1 MATHQTKDI
10 RNVAFIGH
18 GASGKTSLVEA
29 MLFRCGVT
37 SRLGSVDDG
46 TSIADF
52 ELDEKEKKHTIDA
65 ALLPCEWH
73 GKAINILDTPG
84 YPDFIAQT
92 IGALSAVETAVLV
105 ISATG
110 GVQVNTRKF
119 WSLVAGRGAAR
130 VIVVSRLDGENIE
143 LDKLL
148 DSITENFGQ
157 NCLPLNLPVGTGNG
171 FKGVVS
177 VLEPP
182 GDIPAD
188 VIGDVQASRE
198 TLVEKAV
205 EADDEVM
212 NKYLEGVDLSPEELK
227 GCVAKAVAGGH
238 LVPILF
244 TSYRKTLG
252 IDELLDTIVDFAPDP
267 LSGVERRARDI
278 QKDEEIPV
286 EADEKAPFSAQ
297 VFKCVT
303 DPFVGK
309 LVFFRV
315 FSGALDGDLSF
326 YNSNVEKNEKAGH
339 IFKVLGK
346 EQKVVD
352 RVIAG
357 DIGAMAKVE
366 TINISDTMCSPKRQ
380 LSFPPI
386 VFPTPM
392 VSLAVEPKSKGAE
405 QKLSGSLTKLT
416 EEDPTLKIS
425 RDRQTHEM
433 VITGTSALHLDT
445 ILHRLKKRFDVDVA
459 THEPKIPY
467 KETITAKAD
476 AQYKHKKQSGGRGQY
491 GEVHI
496 KIEPRARGEGFEFVN
511 KIVGGKIPGQYIPAV
526 EKGLRETL
534 DKGILAGYP
543 VVDVR
548 VTLYDGSF
556 HTVDSSEAAFKM
568 AASKAFRKG
577 FDQARP
583 VLIEPVVHIEVTIPG
598 EFMGEISGNLTSRRG
613 RIIGMDTVGQMQVI
627 KASIPMSEVVRY
639 ETELKSM
646 TGGQGSYTMEFSH
659 YDPLPTHL
667 AQSVIAQ
674 GKKVEEEEH

>member
-52 ELDEKEKKHTIDA
+52 EPDEKEKKHTIDA

-188 VIGDVQASRE
+188 VIGDVQTSRE

-433 VITGTSALHLDT
+433 VVTGTSALHLDT
-445 ILHRLKKRFDVDVA
+445 LLHRLKKRFDVDVA

-674 GKKVEEEEH
+674 GKKTEEEE

>member
-188 VIGDVQASRE
+188 VIGDVQTSRE

-433 VITGTSALHLDT
+433 VIIGTSALHLDT

-496 KIEPRARGEGFEFVN
+496 KIEPRARGEGFEFIN

-659 YDPLPTHL
+659 YDSLPTHL

-674 GKKVEEEEH
+674 GKKTEEEE

>member
-29 MLFRCGVT
+29 TLFRCGVT

-52 ELDEKEKKHTIDA
+52 EPDEKEKKHTIDA

-674 GKKVEEEEH
+674 GKKTEEEE

>member
-52 ELDEKEKKHTIDA
+52 EPDEKEKKHTIDA
-65 ALLPCEWH
+65 ALLPCEWR

-148 DSITENFGQ
+148 GSITENFGQ

-212 NKYLEGVDLSPEELK
+212 NKYLEGADLSPEELK

-267 LSGVERRARDI
+267 LSGAKRRARDI

-392 VSLAVEPKSKGAE
+392 VSLAVEPKSKGSE

-416 EEDPTLKIS
+416 EEDPTFKIS

-433 VITGTSALHLDT
+433 VVTGTSALHLDT
-445 ILHRLKKRFDVDVA
+445 LLHRLKKRFDVDVA

-674 GKKVEEEEH
+674 GKKTEEEE

>member
-188 VIGDVQASRE
+188 VIGDVQTSRE

-496 KIEPRARGEGFEFVN
+496 KIEPRARGEGFEFIN

-659 YDPLPTHL
+659 YDSLPTHL

-674 GKKVEEEEH
+674 GKKTEEEE